1 MAEFGLTNQKWA
13 FWVFGRFA
21 GLKEAVPKKFSRRT
35 DALGEL
41 KELQKGS
48 KLGVALVDVEE
59 DGRDACLGDISERL
73 DSPRCDFFFEFLR
86 IAD

>member
-1 MAEFGLTNQKWA
+1 M
-13 FWVFGRFA
+13 
-21 GLKEAVPKKFSRRT
+21 EAVPKKFSRRT

-48 KLGVALVDVEE
+48 KLGVALVDGKK

-73 DSPRCDFFFEFLR
+73 DSPRCDFFLDFYDLL
-86 IAD
+86 D